1 MKRFSS
7 LTISVLIFKSKDKK
21 MQLLWIKVQPETGQ
35 PEQLQKTF
43 EYINDPDQL
52 SPENMN

>member
-7 LTISVLIFKSKDKK
+7 LTISDLIFKSKDKK
-21 MQLLWIKVQPETGQ
+21 KQLLRFKIQPETGR